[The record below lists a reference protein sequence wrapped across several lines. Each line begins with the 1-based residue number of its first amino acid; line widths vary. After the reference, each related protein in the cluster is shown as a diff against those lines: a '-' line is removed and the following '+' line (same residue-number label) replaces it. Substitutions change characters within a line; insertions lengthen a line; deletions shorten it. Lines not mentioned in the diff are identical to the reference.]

1 MGHYLAERYVA
12 ASAGGAVACDAERLT
27 AGADAET
34 TLLLTIYAPED
45 ETCFHLFDAGSA
57 ALVARASQAAGVSFD
72 RILEVERVLTVR
84 EHAVAR

>member
-12 ASAGGAVACDAERLT
+12 AAAGGAVATDAERLT
-27 AGADAET
+27 ASVDGET

-57 ALVARASQAAGVSFD
+57 ARVAQASREAGVSFD
-72 RILEVERVLTVR
+72 RIVAVQSVLSAR
-84 EHAVAR
+84 EEELAP